1 MNRNSSWSKGSCVR
15 IAVFAVL
22 VYAYFCAPISIEH
35 KAFVQATP
43 TLAPRNALAD
53 GYNPRRDPERDLAE
67 ASAEAKKS
75 NKNIFV
81 VVGGEWCTWCR
92 IMDSFFREHP
102 DLETL
107 RDRKYVSMKV
117 SMSQENPNR
126 AFLSRFPRIHG
137 YPHIFIL
144 NPDGDLIRS
153 QPTNELEDGRS
164 YNVVR
169 FKKFLE
175 QYAPKNNQ

>member
-15 IAVFAVL
+15 IPVFAAL
-22 VYAYFCAPISIEH
+22 VYAYFCAPISLER
-35 KAFVQATP
+35 KAFVQNVTSS
-43 TLAPRNALAD
+43 APHNALAD
-53 GYNPRRDPERDLAE
+53 RYDPQRDPDRDLAAVSE
-67 ASAEAKKS
+67 EAKRS

-81 VVGGEWCTWCR
+81 VVGGEWCSWCHTMER
-92 IMDSFFREHP
+92 FFREHS
-102 DLETL
+102 DLEAL
-107 RDRKYVSMKV
+107 LDKDYVTMKV

-144 NPDGDLIRS
+144 NPDGELVRS

-175 QYAPKNNQ
+175 QYAPKKSQ

>member
-15 IAVFAVL
+15 VLVFAVL
-22 VYAYFCAPISIEH
+22 VYAYFCAPISLER
-35 KAFVQATP
+35 KAFVQNVTSS
-43 TLAPRNALAD
+43 APHNALAD
-53 GYNPRRDPERDLAE
+53 RYDPQRDPDRDLAAVKEE
-67 ASAEAKKS
+67 ATRS

-81 VVGGEWCTWCR
+81 VVGGEWCSWCHTMER
-92 IMDSFFREHP
+92 FFQEHS
-102 DLETL
+102 DLEALLDKAYIT
-107 RDRKYVSMKV
+107 MKV
-117 SMSQENPNR
+117 NMSQENPNR

-153 QPTNELEDGRS
+153 QPTNELEDGKS

>member
-1 MNRNSSWSKGSCVR
+1 
-15 IAVFAVL
+15 VFAVL
-22 VYAYFCAPISIEH
+22 VYAYFCAPISLER
-35 KAFVQATP
+35 KAFVQNVTSS
-43 TLAPRNALAD
+43 APHNALAD
-53 GYNPRRDPERDLAE
+53 RYDPQRAPDRDLAAVSE
-67 ASAEAKKS
+67 EAKRS

-81 VVGGEWCTWCR
+81 VVGGEWCSWCHTMER
-92 IMDSFFREHP
+92 FFRKHS
-102 DLETL
+102 DLEAL
-107 RDRKYVSMKV
+107 LDKNYVTMKV
-117 SMSQENPNR
+117 SMSQENPNK

-144 NPDGDLIRS
+144 NPDGELVRS
-153 QPTNELEDGRS
+153 QPTNELEDGKS